1 MYYLYQYIWI
11 KLKLKWKPNIK
22 KKCKIIC
29 AEMFKKKRYFMFCMF
44 NFIESVTSVYP
55 IVDLFLAGRR
65 LVGWSFGLSVIIF
78 IQKVGKLHLY
88 RSYRS
93 SCLHYYHSFGASFKC
108 SILCAVIMFAK
119 LRDNSGGLDAVYVHA
134 DLCLMNKLPSA
145 TWWCY
150 HSRNLI
156 KDLSL
161 DLYSIL

>member
-1 MYYLYQYIWI
+1 
-11 KLKLKWKPNIK
+11 
-22 KKCKIIC
+22 
-29 AEMFKKKRYFMFCMF
+29 MFLMF

-55 IVDLFLAGRR
+55 IVDLFF
-65 LVGWSFGLSVIIF
+65 GWSLGLMVVWSVCHNFHSKGI
-78 IQKVGKLHLY
+78 GKLHLY

-93 SCLHYYHSFGASFKC
+93 SCLHYYHSFGGSFKC

-119 LRDNSGGLDAVYVHA
+119 LWDNSGGLDAVYVHA
-134 DLCLMNKLPSA
+134 DLCLINKLPST